1 LPSSETQ
8 LRSKP
13 AGALFSDGRHLCT
26 PKFHIEPAPGSAAAS
41 YRSQAAR
48 RAARSS
54 RVTLGDLAG
63 LPLLMNAPCPHCEQI
78 STRGS
83 DAGGGSADM
92 PAVGA
97 DDSGEHERDYRRSGR
112 GRKRSSLAQ
121 QLRQLGFQSGLC
133 GLSR

>member
-1 LPSSETQ
+1 
-8 LRSKP
+8 
-13 AGALFSDGRHLCT
+13 
-26 PKFHIEPAPGSAAAS
+26 
-41 YRSQAAR
+41 
-48 RAARSS
+48 
-54 RVTLGDLAG
+54 VTLGDLAG

-83 DAGGGSADM
+83 DAAVSDM

-121 QLRQLGFQSGLC
+121 QLRLLPAVVVPDDQASVRPLDGPGRWKAALRH
-133 GLSR
+133 GVNDEAAN